1 MIILKWV
8 CILLWVAVIGWLTS
22 NTLLNQNKDE

>member
-8 CILLWVAVIGWLTS
+8 CIFLWGAVIGWLTS